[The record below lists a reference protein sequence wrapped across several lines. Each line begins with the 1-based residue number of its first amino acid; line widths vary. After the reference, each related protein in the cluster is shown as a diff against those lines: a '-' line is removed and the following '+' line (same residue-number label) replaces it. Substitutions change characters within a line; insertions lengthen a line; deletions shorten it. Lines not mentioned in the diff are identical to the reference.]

1 MIPPRASAA
10 GFLATLV
17 VCGVAVG
24 CDGET
29 SAPGDPIALRD
40 SASVS
45 IVDNDL
51 SRLGATCAV
60 DAEPLLS
67 IGDTEGEEPYQ
78 LYRVFGATR
87 LSDGRIALVNQGSQ
101 EVRYYDPSGEFLA
114 SAGGAGEGPGEFRN
128 AFYLWAQPGDT
139 LWVGDY
145 FPWRFNVF
153 GPAGRFLKTVRL
165 EGDYVNADVFGVLDD
180 GHVAIAER
188 EFPLGHPA
196 GVFTPVERTVMVHD
210 AAGAFADTVATLENG
225 RWGVMSDDP
234 DAVGLYPFFES
245 FSSVATGGSRI
256 VAGHQ
261 SRPELRIYEVAD
273 DGVRMTRIVRWTTG
287 VDRTVTDADVAAQK
301 ETETE
306 RFADMSEAMK
316 RQLLDPLVR
325 DDRPVADVLPAF
337 RDPHVG
343 RDGRIWVHEYRRPT
357 AAEPGP
363 WLAFDGDGRFQCR
376 ATLPDY
382 DEILEFGADYL
393 LAKSRDN
400 LGVERVVMH
409 RLRAP
414 ERP

>member
-1 MIPPRASAA
+1 MIRSRAVRLFAAFVVGSAS
-10 GFLATLV
+10 
-17 VCGVAVG
+17 VG
-24 CDGET
+24 CAGDT
-29 SAPGDPIALRD
+29 PAPEDPVALRD
-40 SASVS
+40 STGVTITA
-45 IVDNDL
+45 NDL
-51 SRLGATCAV
+51 TRLSATCAV
-60 DAEPLLS
+60 DLEPTLS

-101 EVRYYDPSGEFLA
+101 EVRYYDPTGRFLA
-114 SAGGAGEGPGEFRN
+114 RAGGAGEGPGEFRN
-128 AFYLWAQPGDT
+128 AFYLWRQPGDT

-153 GPAGRFLKTVRL
+153 GPDGGFVKTVRL
-165 EGDYVNADVFGVLDD
+165 DGDYVNADVFGVLDD
-180 GHVAIAER
+180 GHVVISER

-196 GVFTPVERTVMVHD
+196 GVFTPVERTVVVHD
-210 AAGAFADTVATLENG
+210 ASGALADTVARLENG

-261 SRPELRIYEVAD
+261 SRPELRVYEMD
-273 DGVRMTRIVRWTTG
+273 GDGVRMMRIVRWSTG
-287 VDRTVTDADVAAQK
+287 ADRTISDADVAAQK
-301 ETETE
+301 QVETE

-316 RQLLDPLVR
+316 RQLLDPLVS
-325 DDRPVADVLPAF
+325 DDRPVADVFPAF

-357 AAEPGP
+357 AAAPGP
-363 WLAFDGDGRFQCR
+363 WLAFDDQGRFQCR

-382 DEILEFGADYL
+382 DEVLEFGPDYV
-393 LAKSRDN
+393 LAKSRDD

-409 RLRAP
+409 RLGAP